1 MVNKLYEKIFCL
13 EHDEMEQLS
22 FSLYLECIEGDN
34 PDDNM
39 FWLKSDIIPIEM
51 LSHFEEL
58 ISPRLV
64 FKTKDSDADRDYMD
78 ELLSFVSDQVISDK
92 RYHSF
97 FYPQFFIDT
106 ENNVRPEIVR
116 RFDKA
121 RTEIRHCY
129 WELIDLSQP
138 LHLYYFSQLIRV
150 PKRFL
155 GENRFSV
162 HRITRKKFEE
172 CINSEF
178 KAEGYVEIYFSAV
191 RFKLIRSK
199 DKQPLY
205 YIALNKR
212 NEPVLAIKAEEQ
224 D

>member
-34 PDDNM
+34 PLDNM
-39 FWLKSDIIPIEM
+39 FWLKSDVLPLEM

-64 FKTKDSDADRDYMD
+64 YKTKDSDPDRDYME
-78 ELLSFVSDQVISDK
+78 ELLDFISVQIINDPV
-92 RYHSF
+92 YQPF
-97 FYPQFFIDT
+97 FYPPFFIDN

-138 LHLYYFSQLIRV
+138 LHLYYFSQLIRI

-212 NEPVLAIKAEEQ
+212 NEPILAIKAEEQ